1 LGTFAGAVWGAVLS
15 AMFPVVSTGA
25 GAIELGPVAGAIVGA
40 GLGAIWGVVSGTVWG
55 ALGKW

>member
-1 LGTFAGAVWGAVLS
+1 LS
-15 AMFPVVSTGA
+15 AIVPAVGA
-25 GAIELGPVAGAIVGA
+25 GLSVELAPVAGAIVGS